1 MRMRFGVYCIYS
13 FYAVLVY
20 SFVAHWV
27 WAENGWLAVRGVH
40 DFAGGG
46 PVHLLGGFN
55 SFIAVIFLG
64 PRKGRFDG
72 TRPES
77 DFAESSPT
85 NQLLGLLILWFAWIG
100 FNCGSSF
107 GITEEKWLVAT
118 RTAVS
123 TMNASASGGII
134 GLVYSQWATKRTFVR
149 PYDIVNGVL
158 GGLIS
163 SSPTSACIQPYEAMI
178 IGAVGALV
186 ACFTNEKLFKQRM
199 KIDDPVGAVGAHAV
213 AASWGIL
220 AVGLFANSQFEGI
233 DVRDGLFHGGGLAQL
248 GSQCLE
254 IVAIIAWST
263 VAVSPFFYLVGIAG
277 SRNLKD
283 PRSGLLLEFDDQKEY
298 PHQAD
303 PRIHDCREDN
313 IDMKEVMEHVRE
325 DKDFQ
330 NEMLEVVLELMKKHL
345 SKDAWLT
352 EKAIDL
358 NDSGS
363 SRLGAGMVEGG
374 DTGDTIS
381 VVSNVSSQQKMLRRR
396 TLSV

>member
-1 MRMRFGVYCIYS
+1 
-13 FYAVLVY
+13 
-20 SFVAHWV
+20 
-27 WAENGWLAVRGVH
+27 
-40 DFAGGG
+40 
-46 PVHLLGGFN
+46 
-55 SFIAVIFLG
+55 
-64 PRKGRFDG
+64 
-72 TRPES
+72 
-77 DFAESSPT
+77 
-85 NQLLGLLILWFAWIG
+85 
-100 FNCGSSF
+100 
-107 GITEEKWLVAT
+107 
-118 RTAVS
+118 
-123 TMNASASGGII
+123 
-134 GLVYSQWATKRTFVR
+134 
-149 PYDIVNGVL
+149 
-158 GGLIS
+158 
-163 SSPTSACIQPYEAMI
+163 
-178 IGAVGALV
+178 
-186 ACFTNEKLFKQRM
+186 M
-199 KIDDPVGAVGAHAV
+199 KIDDPVGAVGAHAM
-213 AASWGIL
+213 AASWGIF

-277 SRNLKD
+277 SRNYKD
-283 PRSGLLLEFDDQKEY
+283 PQSGLLLEFPDQKEY

-313 IDMKEVMEHVRE
+313 IDMKEVMDHIKE
-325 DKDFQ
+325 DKEFQ

-381 VVSNVSSQQKMLRRR
+381 VASDESSQPKVLRRR

>member
-1 MRMRFGVYCIYS
+1 
-13 FYAVLVY
+13 
-20 SFVAHWV
+20 
-27 WAENGWLAVRGVH
+27 
-40 DFAGGG
+40 
-46 PVHLLGGFN
+46 
-55 SFIAVIFLG
+55 
-64 PRKGRFDG
+64 
-72 TRPES
+72 
-77 DFAESSPT
+77 
-85 NQLLGLLILWFAWIG
+85 
-100 FNCGSSF
+100 
-107 GITEEKWLVAT
+107 
-118 RTAVS
+118 
-123 TMNASASGGII
+123 
-134 GLVYSQWATKRTFVR
+134 
-149 PYDIVNGVL
+149 
-158 GGLIS
+158 
-163 SSPTSACIQPYEAMI
+163 
-178 IGAVGALV
+178 
-186 ACFTNEKLFKQRM
+186 M

-313 IDMKEVMEHVRE
+313 IDMKEVMEHIRE
-325 DKDFQ
+325 DKEFQ
-330 NEMLEVVLELMKKHL
+330 NEMLEEMHKVVLELMKKQL

-352 EKAIDL
+352 EKDDLNL

-363 SRLGAGMVEGG
+363 SRLDTGVVEGG
-374 DTGDTIS
+374 DTGDTTVAS
-381 VVSNVSSQQKMLRRR
+381 DESSQPNVLRRR